1 MRALQL
7 LGTFVSGDLSTIF
20 FTVQPRYMN
29 DASPRRQWRAHARLT
44 FVLPP
49 PE

>member
-20 FTVQPRYMN
+20 FTVQPRYMK
-29 DASPRRQWRAHARLT
+29 RRGSSTRMARTRPSDVCLAAT
-44 FVLPP
+44 
-49 PE
+49 